1 MTTPVHNSSF
11 ITSTTGSQS
20 TSYIGL
26 FCFVYCF
33 MSFVLGITTT
43 TSSSSNPPTM
53 TTYNSSESPTTPSI
67 STTLPITT
75 TSSNSAPCPPILL
88 DAKHVNVLSSIDNTV
103 WGSWYLYDV
112 SVKENDNT
120 NREVIDNGGL
130 ETGNLGS
137 KWRFCDLRYSWFN
150 DGTVVDHTSHSGRY
164 SYESKDLDVD
174 SQEYLTQIFNLKSN
188 TRYRIEFYIFYIG
201 EPILAL

>member
-1 MTTPVHNSSF
+1 
-11 ITSTTGSQS
+11 
-20 TSYIGL
+20 
-26 FCFVYCF
+26 
-33 MSFVLGITTT
+33 
-43 TSSSSNPPTM
+43 M
-53 TTYNSSESPTTPSI
+53 TTYNSSELPTTSSI
-67 STTLPITT
+67 STALPITT

-88 DAKHVNVLSSIDNTV
+88 DGNHVNVLSSIDNTV

-137 KWRFCDLRYSWFN
+137 KWRFCDLRYSWFS
-150 DGTVVDHTSHSGRY
+150 DGTVVDHISHSGRY
-164 SYESKDLDVD
+164 SYESKDLDVGL
-174 SQEYLTQIFNLKSN
+174 QEYLTQIFNIKSN
-188 TRYRIEFYIFYIG
+188 ISYRIEFYIFYIG